1 VIAMRLRP
9 SYLLPLAILAPSAG
23 YAALG
28 EVPAPSEIRL
38 SQDEIDKVL
47 DEAARRREHPQPS
60 AENPKRQVHGEVGFS
75 VGTGGYRSAYGTAI
89 VPFDDEGFAIFS
101 LDSSDFGSSFRNF
114 DRRQRNR

>member
-1 VIAMRLRP
+1 MRLRQ
-9 SYLLPLAILAPSAG
+9 SYLLALAILAPSAA
-23 YAALG
+23 YAAPD

-38 SQDEIDKVL
+38 SQEEIDKVL
-47 DEAARRREHPQPS
+47 EEAARKREHPQPS

-89 VPFDDEGFAIFS
+89 VPLENDGFAIFS
-101 LDSSDFGSSFRNF
+101 LDTSDFGSTFRNF